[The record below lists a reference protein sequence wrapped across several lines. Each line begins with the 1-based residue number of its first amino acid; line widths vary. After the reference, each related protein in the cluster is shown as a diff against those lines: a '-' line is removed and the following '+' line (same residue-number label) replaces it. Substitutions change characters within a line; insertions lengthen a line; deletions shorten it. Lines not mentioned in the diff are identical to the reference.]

1 MGARRRQLGFIAGAL
16 APQSL
21 KRPLG
26 GRLGG
31 QEGGGGRHR
40 ARARA
45 QGRGLPFARRALTI
59 AWPARI
65 AGPGT

>member
-1 MGARRRQLGFIAGAL
+1 MGARRRQRGFIAGAL

-21 KRPLG
+21 KRLLS

-31 QEGGGGRHR
+31 QAGGGGRHR

-45 QGRGLPFARRALTI
+45 QGRGLPFASSALTI
-59 AWPARI
+59 AWQGRS